1 MTKHLESVEAT
12 QKTLLTLAK
21 QCVRPSRDATPVG
34 AGKGQQVSVQ
44 SAQGGLIPH
53 SHESLDGRGELVMPF
68 NFHCV
73 GTFSAHTGP
82 VWQIA
87 ARENFMFTTGRCV
100 CARLSLPR
108 I

>member
-1 MTKHLESVEAT
+1 MNEHLAGVEAT
-12 QKTLLTLAK
+12 QKTLLSLAK
-21 QCVRPSRDATPVG
+21 QFVPPAMDAAPIAT
-34 AGKGQQVSVQ
+34 GKGQVSVQ

-53 SHESLDGRGELVMPF
+53 THESLDGRGELVMPF

-87 ARENFMFTTGRCV
+87 ARENFMFTTGRYDG
-100 CARLSLPR
+100 LSSCSF
-108 I
+108 